1 MRGTWSANV
10 AETEKK
16 ATQRMRRESQS
27 HVDRGLKRVLSIPRA
42 YQMLGR
48 LLLRRQTVLRHVTD
62 FIRPFPGC
70 RILDIGCGPADI
82 LDSLPTTIGEY
93 VGFDM
98 NFRYI
103 EAARRRWG
111 ARGRFIQQEVREATV
126 VERDYYD
133 RVLATSILHHLDD
146 QESSHLFRLAREVLR
161 PGGTLITYDNVLLER
176 QHWFAR
182 FLIQQDRGRRVRTV
196 EGYRQLARSCF
207 QDVEG
212 AVLHDTLRVPYS
224 IWVMICRKP

>member
-1 MRGTWSANV
+1 MRGMWSANV

-48 LLLRRQTVLRHVTD
+48 LLVRRRTVLRHVTD

-82 LDSLPTTIGEY
+82 LGCLPPTIGEY

-98 NFRYI
+98 NPRYI

-111 ARGRFIQQEVREATV
+111 SRGCFIQQEVRDATV
-126 VERDYYD
+126 AERDYYD
-133 RVLATSILHHLDD
+133 RVLATAILHHLDD
-146 QESSHLFRLAREVLR
+146 EESRRLFGLAREVLK
-161 PGGTLITYDNVLLER
+161 PGGALITYDNVLLER
-176 QHWFAR
+176 QNWFAR
-182 FLIQQDRGRRVRTV
+182 FLIQQDRGRCVRTM
-196 EGYRQLARSCF
+196 EGYRELALSCF
-207 QDVEG
+207 QEVEG
-212 AVLHDTLRVPYS
+212 TVLHDTLRVPYT